1 MMKDDGRW
9 INLALKAFAEIA
21 NSEKLLALD

>member
-9 INLALKAFAEIA
+9 INRVLKAFAEIA
-21 NSEKLLALD
+21 NSEKVLAAD